1 VTDGD
6 PGFIAPRSGD
16 LWSRWLMNAAGA
28 VGVAI
33 VAGLGSAAF
42 LLGLDRVTSI
52 RLANHWLIW
61 LLPLAGGVMGWV
73 LGRTSGRAAAGNR
86 LVLHEIHQPGDGVPG
101 RMAPTAFLGSM
112 VTHLFGGSTGREGAA
127 IQITAA
133 TVDAGS
139 RWFGCEPSLRSRLL
153 VASLAGGFGAVF
165 GVPVAGIVFAMEV
178 CRVPAKQRLAA
189 LPVAAVAAVGGH
201 LVVIGLGVNH
211 TSYSRVDGPS
221 TAQGWIT
228 LIVVGLAVGVI
239 ARAMLELMD
248 LVRAGASRLP
258 GSAARQRATAMAV
271 AGLVVA
277 LMVMATDGFRA
288 TGLSLELLASS
299 TSGAPDLE
307 GLLLKIALTCVT
319 VGVGFPGGEVT
330 PLFVIGATSGS
341 TIAGWFGTSGAVPAR
356 AGFVACFGAATAAP
370 MTAVVMGVELFG
382 WGALAWVLLACPLA
396 AAASGRRHVY
406 EPL

>member
-1 VTDGD
+1 
-6 PGFIAPRSGD
+6 
-16 LWSRWLMNAAGA
+16 M
-28 VGVAI
+28 AI

-42 LLGLDRVTSI
+42 LVGLDRVTSI
-52 RLANHWLIW
+52 RMANLWLIW

-101 RMAPTAFLGSM
+101 RMAPTAFFGSL
-112 VTHLFGGSTGREGAA
+112 VTHLFGGSAGREGAA

-139 RWFGCEPSLRSRLL
+139 RWFGCEQVLRRRLL
-153 VASLAGGFGAVF
+153 VASLAGAFGAVF
-165 GVPVAGIVFAMEV
+165 GVPLAGLVFAMEIS
-178 CRVPAKQRLAA
+178 RVSARDRWAA
-189 LPVAAVAAVGGH
+189 LPVAAAAAIGGH
-201 LVVIGLGVNH
+201 LVVIGLGVEH
-211 TSYSRVDGPS
+211 TRYSRVDGPS
-221 TAQGWIT
+221 TVRGWIA
-228 LIVVGLAVGVI
+228 IAVVGLVVGVI
-239 ARAMLELMD
+239 ARVMLELMD
-248 LVRAGASRLP
+248 LVRAGAGRLP
-258 GSAARQRATAMAV
+258 GVGAGQRALAMAV

-277 LMVMATDGFRA
+277 VVVVATDGFRA

-299 TSGAPDLE
+299 TSGVPDVE

-330 PLFVIGATSGS
+330 PLFVVGATAGS
-341 TIAGWFGTSGAVPAR
+341 TIAAWFGTAGAAPAR

-370 MTAVVMGVELFG
+370 LSAIVMGVELFG

-396 AAASGRRHVY
+396 AVASGRRHVY